1 MDAARHPVIYWKVA
15 AASPRIASFR
25 YRVALPGLHLER
37 LGYRSQVLTLGTRP
51 VFDAP
56 SVLVLAKS
64 FSPDDVET
72 ARLARAAGVPIV
84 LDLCDNIFVSK
95 YESLI
100 ADRHVFQHLAQ
111 QASAL
116 VVTGTALADAAARH
130 CRHLPQTFVIADAAE
145 TEEDTSVILQR
156 YRGAL
161 IREFVHWL
169 SWLIAYKL
177 RDQGIG
183 WIPGAVVRNA
193 KRLTTTANAF
203 VTRQRAAKIVLRSEG
218 SADSPS
224 FKSVARE
231 HRIAWF
237 GNHGGMHAQFGMRD
251 ILLVAS
257 ALERLNRRL
266 PIRLVVVSNNRGMYE
281 REVQGLPF
289 PTEYREWS
297 PRTVSRDLRTCAAA
311 ILPNSLDEFSI
322 CKSANR
328 LVTAVLHGLPVVATP
343 TPALEPFRG
352 CVAFNDWEEGLYR
365 YLTDRQRARFDVET
379 AGRLVA
385 AQFSGEAIATR
396 WEGVLR
402 YVLDAQPAVTGP
414 VTR

>member
-1 MDAARHPVIYWKVA
+1 MHAAKRPVIYWKVA
-15 AASPRIASFR
+15 AASPLIASFR
-25 YRVALPGLHLER
+25 YRVALPRLHLER
-37 LGYRSQVLTLGTRP
+37 LGWRSKILTLGTRP
-51 VFDAP
+51 IFNAP

-64 FSPDDVET
+64 FSADDVET

-100 ADRHVFQHLAQ
+100 ADRHVFQQLAQ

-130 CRHLPQTFVIADAAE
+130 CGHLPQTFVIPDAAE
-145 TEEDTSVILQR
+145 TEADTSAILQR
-156 YRGAL
+156 YRGK
-161 IREFVHWL
+161 RFRKFVRWL
-169 SWLIAYKL
+169 SWLVAYKL
-177 RDQGIG
+177 RHEGIG
-183 WIPGAVVRNA
+183 WIPGAVARNA
-193 KRLTTTANAF
+193 KRLAMAANTF

-218 SADSPS
+218 SAEPPS
-224 FKSVARE
+224 SKSVATE

-237 GNHGGMHAQFGMRD
+237 GNHGGTHAQFGMRD

-297 PRTVSRDLRTCAAA
+297 PLTVSRDLRTCAAA

-402 YVLDAQPAVTGP
+402 YVLDGQPAVTGP
-414 VTR
+414 VAR